1 MREYSGALR
10 GKIGVHE
17 GVLATTVPQVE
28 DEVSKKAD
36 MVLLDVDGGA

>member
-17 GVLATTVPQVE
+17 GVLTTAVPQVE
-28 DEVSKKAD
+28 DEVSKKANV
-36 MVLLDVDGGA
+36 VLLNVDGGA